1 VIPWFFLTGLMIFEP
16 KLVSVF
22 GRDWRTVSSS
32 CGVYVLWVC
41 SPAEEKLSVTDLML
55 AKLKLVANIGAIM
68 RVGY

>member
-1 VIPWFFLTGLMIFEP
+1 MIFEP

-41 SPAEEKLSVTDLML
+41 SPAEEKLSVDGPNVDRIETGGEHRSNNESWVLSN
-55 AKLKLVANIGAIM
+55 AHVS
-68 RVGY
+68 V